1 MIYCPGTLTK
11 WRIYNPPA
19 ARGAASR
26 LPSAVSPLR
35 GPPPLQK
42 AALPRSNLLPGQ
54 PASQMIHEC
63 VRALALI
70 RNNLKIIPAP
80 GLLIGWA
87 EAFVGTTTQ
96 PNFSL
101 CLVLLSSLGWSQEHV
116 PINTLAA
123 NAHFTVKKQTV
134 LAYQMFG
141 IRHKEITK
149 GWSSSSFQFEKRTA
163 GWENTGKSTIPLQ
176 YTKVCG
182 RDTRRVL

>member
-1 MIYCPGTLTK
+1 MDRNLPCVSFPPLIPNFLNSWAFALLELISHKNVSAYRVGMMIYCPGTLTK

-19 ARGAASR
+19 ARGVASR

-35 GPPPLQK
+35 GPPPLKK

-87 EAFVGTTTQ
+87 EAFEGTTTQ

-101 CLVLLSSLGWSQEHV
+101 CLALLSSLGWSQEHV
-116 PINTLAA
+116 LTNT
-123 NAHFTVKKQTV
+123 
-134 LAYQMFG
+134 
-141 IRHKEITK
+141 
-149 GWSSSSFQFEKRTA
+149 
-163 GWENTGKSTIPLQ
+163 
-176 YTKVCG
+176 
-182 RDTRRVL
+182 